1 MSDLTPDA
9 GRGAASTREAVGLVG
24 RDTFATT
31 HWSVVLG
38 ARDAESAEATE
49 ALANLCRTYWHPLYA
64 YIRRRGHH
72 PSDAQDLTQE
82 FFYRL
87 LDRHYLSQVDPAR
100 GKFRS
105 FLLVAVNHFL
115 ANEWDRA
122 RTIRR
127 GGRIQFVSFD
137 AAQAEEQFAEE
148 PAAALT
154 AETLF
159 ERQWALALLK
169 QATDALAAEFA
180 AEGRDGQFER
190 LKGFLIDEKRTA
202 SWAELAAAMGLTEGA
217 LKMSVQRLRQRFG
230 RILREQIA
238 RTVAGPDEVEAE
250 IRALL
255 KALSG

>member
-1 MSDLTPDA
+1 MNELTPDSGHRA
-9 GRGAASTREAVGLVG
+9 DSTREAAGLVG

-38 ARDAESAEATE
+38 ARDAEVSADTE
-49 ALANLCRTYWHPLYA
+49 AVANLCRTYWSPLYA
-64 YIRRRGHH
+64 YIRRRGHN

-87 LDRHYLSQVDPAR
+87 LDRRYLDQVDPAKGR
-100 GKFRS
+100 FRS

-127 GGRIQFVSFD
+127 GGRVQFVPFD
-137 AAQAEEQFAEE
+137 AASADEQIAEE
-148 PAAALT
+148 PCAGMT
-154 AETLF
+154 PETLL

-169 QATDALAAEFA
+169 QVTDALAAEFA
-180 AEGRDGQFER
+180 AEGRAEQFDQ
-190 LKGFLIDEKRTA
+190 LKGFLIEEKKRV
-202 SWAELAAAMGLTEGA
+202 SWAELATTLGTTEGA
-217 LKMSVQRLRQRFG
+217 LKMSVHRLRQRFG
-230 RILREQIA
+230 RVLREQIA
-238 RTVAGPDEVEAE
+238 RTVAGPEEVEEE

-255 KALSG
+255 QALGT